1 MLVQQLDSLVT
12 FKVCTCMSN
21 KVCEVQWC
29 CMHDRLPLVDVN
41 CLASMYNICVQSV
54 YHNTLVVAVVFA
66 VYSYM

>member
-1 MLVQQLDSLVT
+1 
-12 FKVCTCMSN
+12 MSN